1 MTNFPAE
8 SGEPKTLA
16 ARGYPLARV
25 VCFDE
30 IAPHKGHGGYE
41 LVIYAPELG
50 IVLDVLKDRKKVTLE
65 EWFVARGAPLCAHV
79 EVYCSDMWDQY
90 HEAAQAHLPK
100 ALAVVDRFHVMKNL
114 TDAMTKARRAIQ
126 RKATPE
132 QQEILK
138 GCRWLLVKNNE
149 NLSAEEHTTLQTV
162 LTTSPELKSLYELK
176 ESFRKWFNTC
186 KDRQEADDL
195 LTAWLDQ
202 AKEGGLQAIQ
212 EFIRTIER
220 WRQLVLNYF
229 VGRHSNGF
237 AEGVNLKIKL
247 INRRAFGYHQFE
259 SFRLHVLVAFDM
271 PETASL

>member
-1 MTNFPAE
+1 M
-8 SGEPKTLA
+8 
-16 ARGYPLARV
+16 ARV

-50 IVLDVLKDRKKVTLE
+50 IVLDVLKDRKKATLE
-65 EWFVARGAPLCAHV
+65 EWFVARGEPWCAHV

-202 AKEGGLQAIQ
+202 AKEGGLRAIQ
-212 EFIRTIER
+212 GFIRTIER
-220 WRQLVLNYF
+220 WRQLVL
-229 VGRHSNGF
+229 
-237 AEGVNLKIKL
+237 KTIKKSE
-247 INRRAFGYHQFE
+247 E
-259 SFRLHVLVAFDM
+259 SKSMMKTML
-271 PETASL
+271 